1 MEVEGL
7 LRAPTPSCLVPF
19 NYKSTVSKVGSCMEV
34 REAPSPSTTVNQ
46 GHNEKVDPQ
55 SGSLD
60 GD

>member
-7 LRAPTPSCLVPF
+7 LRALTPSCLALL

-34 REAPSPSTTVNQ
+34 REATSPSTTVNQ
-46 GHNEKVDPQ
+46 GQNEKVGSQ